1 MFSHTMENA
10 LDIHRLQAWNRKND
24 KWQRSTSCSRLR
36 VFTFLWSLQIKKF
49 YDDDIYIEAFWS
61 IQSFLTPT
69 LPLALPTPIV
79 YFVTRA
85 AVAAVAPVPNF
96 PAKTLVWWKM
106 FYNSTGY
113 VRSFFCGNFST
124 LKLHETTETT
134 GYCLERIRSWLR

>member
-1 MFSHTMENA
+1 MENA
-10 LDIHRLQAWNRKND
+10 LDSTDFKLEIGKTTND
-24 KWQRSTSCSRLR
+24 KDRHHVHVWEFVLSSDLFKLKS
-36 VFTFLWSLQIKKF
+36 S